1 MIVRHLSLAHFR
13 NYAALDVDFSP
24 GINVIYGDNAQGK
37 TNLIEAIAYL
47 AACRSHRARGDRE
60 LSALDA
66 GEARITADL
75 LSRSRDFRL
84 EIQLRRGQRRRLK
97 KNGVVLKTAA
107 ELAGILN
114 TVLFCPEDLYLIRA
128 GAAARRNFLDG
139 AICQMR
145 PRYAAALAEYKRLHE
160 QKTRILRDWPEQPG
174 LLDLLEDYNVRLCQ
188 TGALLIHYRAHFIK
202 KLNQYAPAIHGDCS
216 DGREVLSLGY
226 QTVKTVPDPREK
238 PVVLFPQLME
248 HMEAHRQAELDSRS
262 CLSGPHKDDLLV
274 QIDGLPAKQYASQGQ
289 TRTASLSLK
298 LAQRELLYE
307 AFEEY
312 PVLLL
317 DDVLSE
323 LDSKRQSFVLNRIAG
338 GQVFITCC
346 EEKRLDRLEAGRVL
360 HIEKGALAPGGDT
373 KCTCT

>member
-1 MIVRHLSLAHFR
+1 
-13 NYAALDVDFSP
+13 
-24 GINVIYGDNAQGK
+24 
-37 TNLIEAIAYL
+37 
-47 AACRSHRARGDRE
+47 
-60 LSALDA
+60 
-66 GEARITADL
+66 
-75 LSRSRDFRL
+75 
-84 EIQLRRGQRRRLK
+84 
-97 KNGVVLKTAA
+97 
-107 ELAGILN
+107 
-114 TVLFCPEDLYLIRA
+114 
-128 GAAARRNFLDG
+128 
-139 AICQMR
+139 
-145 PRYAAALAEYKRLHE
+145 
-160 QKTRILRDWPEQPG
+160 
-174 LLDLLEDYNVRLCQ
+174 
-188 TGALLIHYRAHFIK
+188 
-202 KLNQYAPAIHGDCS
+202 
-216 DGREVLSLGY
+216 
-226 QTVKTVPDPREK
+226 
-238 PVVLFPQLME
+238 ME